1 MSALRLINETTIA
14 NGTSSAIVNDLF
26 SSDFDI
32 YQIQINRTLASAT
45 GGITLKLVNSSGG
58 IIPALFDYAYLNLAP
73 HAAFFEG
80 KLQNSSA
87 LLYLDWSTGTTEKQS
102 SMNYYIFNP
111 YSNSSYTFFLGQSVG
126 LYDPAGPSVNI
137 FKQIAVA
144 KNTSSATG
152 FQLYPSQG
160 GTFGLEI
167 KTYGLRVDNG

>member
-1 MSALRLINETTIA
+1 MSALRLINETTVA

-32 YQIQINRTLASAT
+32 YQIQINRTLATAT

-73 HAAFFEG
+73 HTTFAEG
-80 KLQNSSA
+80 RLQNSSA
-87 LLYLDWSTGTTEKQS
+87 LLYLDWSAGTTEKQS

-111 YSNSSYTFFLGQSVG
+111 YSNSSYTFFLGQSAG
-126 LYDPAGPSVNI
+126 LYDPAGASVNI

-152 FQLYPSQG
+152 VQLYPSQG